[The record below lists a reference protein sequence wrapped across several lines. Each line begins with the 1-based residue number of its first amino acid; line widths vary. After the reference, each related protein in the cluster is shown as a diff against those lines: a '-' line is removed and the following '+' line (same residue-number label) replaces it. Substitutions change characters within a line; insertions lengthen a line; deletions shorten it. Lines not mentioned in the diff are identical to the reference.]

1 MIGHKRIVEMRS
13 QGYIPKAVFVHM
25 SDKVIDDGSVSV
37 YVGDKPA
44 HRVNLNFLYN
54 VDIVHLI
61 SSDNMQNVVSW
72 WCKIVD
78 AKPKFLIT
86 VMDSEVET
94 WKQ

>member
-1 MIGHKRIVEMRS
+1 MTGHEYIVEMRK
-13 QGYIPKAVFVHM
+13 QGFIPASVFIHM
-25 SDKVIDDGSVSV
+25 SDDVKDNGI

-44 HRVNLNFLYN
+44 HRVNLNFLFN

-61 SSDNMQNVVSW
+61 PSDNLQNVVSW

-86 VMDSEVET
+86 VMDGEVET

>member
-1 MIGHKRIVEMRS
+1 MKGHEHIVEMRK
-13 QGYIPKAVFVHM
+13 QGFIPASVFIHM
-25 SDKVIDDGSVSV
+25 SDKVNDNGI

-44 HRVNLNFLYN
+44 HRVNLNFLFN

-61 SSDNMQNVVSW
+61 PSDNTQNVVSW

-86 VMDSEVET
+86 VIDGEIST